1 MDYKPNYTPWGLVN
15 NNKEKKRILES
26 YFFVSNLQS
35 QMSLYVEDQL
45 EVGINHVMSFSFLLE
60 QTHCFY
66 LLVALIKQMKKKLL
80 QSLTN

>member
-1 MDYKPNYTPWGLVN
+1 MVN
-15 NNKEKKRILES
+15 NDKEKERMLES
-26 YFFVSNLQS
+26 YLFVSNLQS

-45 EVGINHVMSFSFLLE
+45 EVGISHVMSFSFLLE

-80 QSLTN
+80 QSLANK